1 MVWFFTKKRE
11 IVPTE
16 DDTKRQEFSATL
28 KIVVKKILSTRKLDQ
43 LMIDM
48 SPDICA
54 LFNCER
60 FTLYTVNKDRDRLL
74 SKIKSGME
82 ASRDIVLPLDNK
94 SIAGWVALSRRA
106 VRLQDAYDR
115 DELRVYSDELTFCR
129 DVDELT
135 GYRTKQM
142 LAAPIFREKSTEIA
156 GVIQLLNRRDGS
168 PFSATDEQGLNKL
181 CKAMGMVIKQ
191 RMIPAT
197 IDTSKYRPLVE
208 KSVISQPELELAA
221 RSAQRKNLELEDVL
235 IDEFQVP
242 VSAFGNYLAAASN
255 LPYESYQSDRK
266 KPVHVLAKID
276 RDFVEQNCC
285 LPIEFDG
292 KNMTLL
298 TIDPERAMHLGAVK
312 KLFPYAS
319 LFYRIT
325 TSREFKRTVDDF
337 LDSGS

>member
-1 MVWFFTKKRE
+1 MGWFFTKKRVDAPV
-11 IVPTE
+11 I
-16 DDTKRQEFSATL
+16 DDEKRREFSATL
-28 KIVVKKILSTRKLDQ
+28 KVVVKKILSTRKLDQ
-43 LMIDM
+43 LMIDL

-60 FTLYTVNKDRDRLL
+60 FTLYTVNKDGDRLL

-82 ASRDIVLPLDNK
+82 ARKDIVLPLDNQ
-94 SIAGWVALSRRA
+94 SIAGWVALNRRA
-106 VRLQDAYDR
+106 VRLQDVYNK
-115 DELRVYSDELTFCR
+115 DELRAYSDDLTFCR

-156 GVIQLLNRRDGS
+156 GVIQLLNRRDDT
-168 PFSATDEQGLNKL
+168 PISATDEQGLNKL

-208 KSVISQPELELAA
+208 KSAISQPELELAA
-221 RSAQRKNLELEDVL
+221 RSAQRKNLELQDVL

-242 VSAFGNYLAAASN
+242 VFAFGNYLAATSN
-255 LPYESYQSDRK
+255 LPYESYQPDRK
-266 KPVHVLAKID
+266 KPVQVLAKID
-276 RDFVEQNCC
+276 REFVEQNRC

-292 KNMTLL
+292 KNMTIL
-298 TIDPERAMHLGAVK
+298 TTDPEGAMHLGAVK

-319 LFYRIT
+319 VFYRVT
-325 TSREFKRTVDDF
+325 TLREFKANSR
-337 LDSGS
+337 